1 MNAAE
6 AATTNDALNETAV
19 NVMNMI
25 AFIGGALISFVLFF
39 LFICGCC
46 SKKDAKST
54 GAKAC
59 SGIVLFGQL
68 ILFIIVTVLVFGQKE
83 ELAERLHE

>member
-39 LFICGCC
+39 LFIGGCC
-46 SKKDAKST
+46 
-54 GAKAC
+54 
-59 SGIVLFGQL
+59 
-68 ILFIIVTVLVFGQKE
+68 
-83 ELAERLHE
+83 

>member
-1 MNAAE
+1 MYVNESNKKNNKYGFWSRSTIPWKIECSDTHPRSILMNAAE

-39 LFICGCC
+39 LFIGGCC
-46 SKKDAKST
+46 
-54 GAKAC
+54 
-59 SGIVLFGQL
+59 
-68 ILFIIVTVLVFGQKE
+68 
-83 ELAERLHE
+83 